1 MRRIFTPLVLAATL
15 AAVAAAPV
23 VAAKP
28 VGECPNGAFTLMSYP
43 EFRALSVLLGVPE
56 DLLGAEHEEGWNTY
70 DRNDDG
76 SLCVMDLPDNA
87 GTLGGWVF
95 NVVDNTA
102 HSR

>member
-1 MRRIFTPLVLAATL
+1 MRRIVAPLVLAAAL

-23 VAAKP
+23 LAAKP
-28 VGECPNGAFTLMSYP
+28 VGACPNSSFTSMTYR
-43 EFRALSVLLGVPE
+43 EFRALSVSLGVPE
-56 DLLGAEHEEGWNTY
+56 ALLGAAHEAGWNSY
-70 DRNDDG
+70 DKNGDG
-76 SLCVMDLPDNA
+76 MNCVMDLPDNA